1 MRYCQTYF
9 IVFYQN
15 SIKVLRQ
22 SNNLCY
28 VQLFLYHRLLE
39 TKCIK
44 DFMWAYNKVS
54 EYSGGLGSVE
64 VDLSQDVVCWRSHPL
79 AREVSLQNFEQF
91 SLHRAG
97 MKAHHILVSKGRHN
111 FFLSFFLS
119 FLEKAEVRVMIYS
132 AHPTQIKIV
141 RYGNAMLF

>member
-1 MRYCQTYF
+1 MRYFEQF
-9 IVFYQN
+9 SLHRADMKAHHV
-15 SIKVLRQ
+15 S
-22 SNNLCY
+22 
-28 VQLFLYHRLLE
+28 LYHRLLE

-44 DFMWAYNKVS
+44 DFMWAYNIVS

-64 VDLSQDVVCWRSHPL
+64 VDLSQDVVCWRSHVPL
-79 AREVSLQNFEQF
+79 AREVILQNFEQF

-119 FLEKAEVRVMIYS
+119 FFLCWRKR
-132 AHPTQIKIV
+132 KC
-141 RYGNAMLF
+141 G